1 MFSRIVVKV
10 VFDEFIFPFFFGFS
24 SFIYFYHI
32 YFFEFGSLG
41 SQTHK
46 SQTRWPTS
54 TLACITPCLFI
65 VKGCCADFFLLILSS
80 HFSRSSRPDVFCEQG
95 KACNFIKKETL
106 AQVLSREFCE
116 IFENTFF
123 LQNTSGGRFCFFLMG
138 KCCEKN
144 NGSLKVVSILRI
156 SSYVDNF
163 SGPMV
168 DVLLISLKT
177 KLFWF

>member
-80 HFSRSSRPDVFCEQG
+80 LFSRSSRPDVFCEQG

-123 LQNTSGGRFCFFLMG
+123 FTKHLRWPLLFFPYG
-138 KCCEKN
+138 KVLWEK
-144 NGSLKVVSILRI
+144 
-156 SSYVDNF
+156 
-163 SGPMV
+163 
-168 DVLLISLKT
+168 
-177 KLFWF
+177 